1 VAEGTVE
8 TVDAV
13 VVGSGFGGSVAAWL
27 FAEAGH
33 RVVVLERGRFYP
45 PHSFPRSARG
55 MGRNLWDP
63 SEGLYGLFDIW
74 SFRSIDAV
82 VASGVGGGSLIYAN
96 VLLRKDERWFEEDGP
111 GGERWPIK
119 YADIEP
125 HYDRVEPMFG
135 LQTYPIAH
143 PPYDRTA
150 KTLAFRDAAAR
161 CGLDWS
167 LPPLA
172 VTFANRGDDPKLGEP
187 IVEDA
192 PNLHG
197 QSRHTCRL
205 CGECVVGCNYGS
217 KNTLDYTF
225 LSAAT
230 RCRDGEG
237 EALCE
242 LRALSEVRSIAA
254 DPESGYTV
262 SYVRHDLAR
271 EGEPFDTRSLPIQ
284 TIRAPVVVLAAGAL
298 GSTYLLLRSLTGLP
312 ELPRERLGE
321 GFSGNGDLL
330 GFAVGC
336 RDEKGRTAIVDPT
349 AGPSITSAVR
359 VPDARDGAGRQ
370 GRGFYIQEGGFPPF
384 ASWIAETA
392 RTPAVL
398 RRKLRFAWRYIAGLV
413 RLNRDSNLS
422 AEFSDFVGNAELTA
436 STLVMLGMGRDVPGG
451 RASLSGRH
459 LDLDWPR
466 EASKEFFGDLRRTM
480 RAIAEA
486 KGGRLVT
493 DPLGFLN
500 RGITVHPLGGCRM
513 AESRQ
518 TGVVDTFGEV
528 FGHPG
533 LIVADGS
540 VMPGPVGP
548 NPGLTIAALADRFA
562 GRAIERYLDGKPRA
576 PSTAELSR
584 DVLQRGDHARRPGL
598 PEMDAD
604 RVN

>member
-298 GSTYLLLRSLTGLP
+298 GSTYLLLRSLPGLP

-321 GFSGNGDLL
+321 GS
-330 GFAVGC
+330 AA
-336 RDEKGRTAIVDPT
+336 TAT
-349 AGPSITSAVR
+349 C
-359 VPDARDGAGRQ
+359 
-370 GRGFYIQEGGFPPF
+370 F
-384 ASWIAETA
+384 
-392 RTPAVL
+392 
-398 RRKLRFAWRYIAGLV
+398 
-413 RLNRDSNLS
+413 
-422 AEFSDFVGNAELTA
+422 
-436 STLVMLGMGRDVPGG
+436 
-451 RASLSGRH
+451 ASLSGAATRRAGRRSSIRR
-459 LDLDWPR
+459 PVR
-466 EASKEFFGDLRRTM
+466 AS
-480 RAIAEA
+480 RAQSACLTRA
-486 KGGRLVT
+486 TVRGGRGAAST
-493 DPLGFLN
+493 F
-500 RGITVHPLGGCRM
+500 RRAASHPSPHGSPRRPARLRCS
-513 AESRQ
+513 AESCASPGATSQ
-518 TGVVDTFGEV
+518 AWFGST
-528 FGHPG
+528 
-533 LIVADGS
+533 ATATS
-540 VMPGPVGP
+540 
-548 NPGLTIAALADRFA
+548 
-562 GRAIERYLDGKPRA
+562 A
-576 PSTAELSR
+576 PSSATSSATLS
-584 DVLQRGDHARRPGL
+584 
-598 PEMDAD
+598 
-604 RVN
+604 